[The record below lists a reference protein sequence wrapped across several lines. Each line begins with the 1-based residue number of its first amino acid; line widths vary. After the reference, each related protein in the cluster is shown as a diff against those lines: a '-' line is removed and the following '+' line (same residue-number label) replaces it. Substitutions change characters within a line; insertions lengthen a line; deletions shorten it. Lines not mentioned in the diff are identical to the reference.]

1 MDVVACNAAVL
12 LPHAFT
18 GKAGSMEVAKA
29 RGTVDVAGGSSHIRA
44 SLAGK
49 GDRREAKCGAAV
61 KCKPILMLVA
71 VAEVLGASHSQWILL
86 STTQHKKGE
95 YNVTAT
101 LAPSIMYI
109 YSRGIT
115 ANLGSGI

>member
-29 RGTVDVAGGSSHIRA
+29 RGTVDVAGGSSHIIA

-49 GDRREAKCGAAV
+49 VDRREAKCGAAV

-71 VAEVLGASHSQWILL
+71 VAEAWEQ
-86 STTQHKKGE
+86 
-95 YNVTAT
+95 VTANGFCS
-101 LAPSIMYI
+101 LLHSIKKVSIM
-109 YSRGIT
+109 SQPH
-115 ANLGSGI
+115 